1 MALDN
6 KTLVRRYIE
15 GVFGK
20 QHNLSIMDEILSS
33 DFIEYQNDGS
43 NGELAIRGHE
53 EWKKIA
59 NVYLSAFPDMQC
71 KILEQIADGDKVVCL
86 WTAQAT
92 HKGTF
97 MGVAP
102 TNKRVT
108 VTGISIFLIV
118 NGKIVEGRTNW
129 DLMGLLTQLGVL
141 PTLLKKVA

>member
-1 MALDN
+1 
-6 KTLVRRYIE
+6 
-15 GVFGK
+15 
-20 QHNLSIMDEILSS
+20 
-33 DFIEYQNDGS
+33 
-43 NGELAIRGHE
+43 
-53 EWKKIA
+53 
-59 NVYLSAFPDMQC
+59 MQC